1 MLRFVILSLML
12 LTFSLGVYCKGEP
25 SAPVTAE
32 SSVEKVVDVVCK
44 MKIKPDDAMS
54 SMHNG
59 HRYHFCSDYCKEQFD
74 ANPAK
79 YVK

>member
-1 MLRFVILSLML
+1 MIRSVIFSFLVLSC
-12 LTFSLGVYCKGEP
+12 SLVFFCKGEP
-25 SAPVTAE
+25 EAPGAE

-44 MKIKPDDAMS
+44 MKIKPDALS
-54 SMHNG
+54 SVHNG